1 MNEVSGT
8 VLEAIPS
15 ALYRVKTDD
24 GRVLTASLSGVPKQ
38 TIVRV
43 IPGDRVLLTVSE
55 LDPTRAKIKAKL
67 NQ

>member
-1 MNEVSGT
+1 M
-8 VLEAIPS
+8 VLEVLPS
-15 ALYRVKTDD
+15 ALYRVKCDD

-43 IPGDRVLLTVSE
+43 IAGDQVLIAISE
-55 LDPTRAKIKAKL
+55 LDPTRAKITARL